1 MMELANID
9 VKEKEIAGNKYY
21 VRPFPPQ
28 KALEL
33 LGDLQAVVTSS
44 FSLAASSN
52 GNEDEEA
59 SVLERNIDLGAV
71 IAGIGKNLKG
81 PALVVFAN
89 RIIDKEY
96 VSVQRPG
103 DESPVKLDKMLSDNV
118 FTGHLKDMLEL
129 MYFVLE
135 VNYADFFENLPD
147 LSGIAQLIGTMKK

>member
-21 VRPFPPQ
+21 VRPFQPQ

-52 GNEDEEA
+52 DNEDEKSSA
-59 SVLERNIDLGAV
+59 LERNIDFGAV
-71 IAGIGKNLKG
+71 IAGIGQNLKG
-81 PALVVFAN
+81 AALVAFAN

-103 DESPVKLDKMLSDNV
+103 DDGPVKLDKMLSDNV
-118 FTGHLKDMLEL
+118 FTGHLKDMLQL

-147 LSGIAQLIGTMKK
+147 LSGIVQLIGTMKK

>member
-9 VKEKEIAGNKYY
+9 IKEKEIAGNKYY
-21 VRPFPPQ
+21 VRPFQPQ

-33 LGDLQAVVTSS
+33 LGDLQAVITSS
-44 FSLAASSN
+44 FSLAAGSTD
-52 GNEDEEA
+52 NEGEA
-59 SVLERNIDLGAV
+59 MLALERNIDFGAV
-71 IAGIGKNLKG
+71 IAGIGNNLKG
-81 PALVVFAN
+81 AALVAFAN

-96 VSVQRPG
+96 VSVQRPN
-103 DESPVKLDKMLSDNV
+103 DDAPVKLEKMISDNL
-118 FTGHLKDMLEL
+118 FTGHLKDMLQL